1 MRNPIKELMGIKD
14 SINGVKNTMDEIKTM
29 LDDVKGDVDEV
40 QQKLQGTM
48 EHAKS
53 TSEKAKLSADQL
65 KQALGEASTGLNA
78 SKQHIE
84 LTKKDIQQTTK
95 VIKGLFGKVSN
106 NGHASIS
113 DTANNGQTQAIP
125 AQVTSSSGA
134 LADSHTRSWL
144 QDIEGAQLIKEGPAY
159 FVKLGERVIGEI
171 TYIPGPENDT
181 WTLNHTYVDP
191 QFRGGRIA
199 KGLLDEVVHAARVEG
214 KKIFPTCSYA
224 LVQFKRDRSY
234 EDVWLRA

>member
-14 SINGVKNTMDEIKTM
+14 SINDVKGTMDEIKAM
-29 LDDVKGDVDEV
+29 LDDVKGDVDEA

-65 KQALGEASTGLNA
+65 KQALGEVSVGLGA
-78 SKQHIE
+78 SKQHME
-84 LTKKDIQQTTK
+84 STKKDIQQTAS
-95 VIKGLFGKVSN
+95 VIKGLFGNVSYKSN
-106 NGHASIS
+106 
-113 DTANNGQTQAIP
+113 
-125 AQVTSSSGA
+125 TSLPTGKQDMASSGTMTNSNT
-134 LADSHTRSWL
+134 DSWL
-144 QDIEGAQLIKEGPAY
+144 QDIEGAQLFKEGPAY
-159 FVKLGERVIGEI
+159 FVKRGGQIIGEI

-199 KGLLDEVVHAARVEG
+199 KGLLDTVVHAARLEG

-234 EDVWLRA
+234 HDVWLRT

>member
-14 SINGVKNTMDEIKTM
+14 SINDVKGTIDEIKTM
-29 LDDVKGDVDEV
+29 LDDVKGDVDEA

-65 KQALGEASTGLNA
+65 KQALGEASTGLSA
-78 SKQHIE
+78 SKQHMQS
-84 LTKKDIQQTTK
+84 TKKDIQQAAT
-95 VIKGLFGKVSN
+95 VIKGLFGSVNRNHSQSLPAGQK
-106 NGHASIS
+106 H
-113 DTANNGQTQAIP
+113 TA
-125 AQVTSSSGA
+125 SSGIT
-134 LADSHTRSWL
+134 ADSTTGSWL
-144 QDIEGAQLIKEGPAY
+144 QDVEGAQLFKEGPAY
-159 FVKLGERVIGEI
+159 FLKRGEQIIGEI
-171 TYIPGPENDT
+171 TYIPGPETDT

-199 KGLLDEVVHAARVEG
+199 KGLLDKVVHEARLEG

-234 EDVWLRA
+234 DDVWLRT